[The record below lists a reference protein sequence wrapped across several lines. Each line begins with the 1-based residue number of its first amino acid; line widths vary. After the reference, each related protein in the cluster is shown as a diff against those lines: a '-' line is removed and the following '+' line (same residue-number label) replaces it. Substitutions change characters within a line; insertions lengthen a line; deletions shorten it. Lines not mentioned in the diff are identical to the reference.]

1 MSDSN
6 LGAKI
11 SVQKLQNFLQI
22 KTNEQIQVD
31 DDNEEN
37 SHESN
42 VNYWEN
48 DYPMY
53 ISLYKRGAVGIRGGE
68 DDDEMWGWLS
78 LEAFKEAMDKKM

>member
-31 DDNEEN
+31 DDNEEH

-48 DYPMY
+48 EYPTH
-53 ISLYKRGAVGIRGGE
+53 ISLYKSGYVSICGGE
-68 DDDEMWGWLS
+68 EDEEICGWSS
-78 LEAFKEAMDKKM
+78 LEALKENMDKKM